1 MTDSPTAAR
10 RVVLDAGGR
19 APVLP
24 AAREAYLAALD
35 EGWADPRRLH
45 TEGRR
50 ARALLDGARE
60 AVAALVGAR
69 TEEVDL
75 APSHTAALH
84 GAVLTVA
91 RGRRRVGSGV
101 VASAV
106 ERRAVLDAA
115 AAVGGG
121 A

>member
-1 MTDSPTAAR
+1 MTDSPAPGH

-91 RGRRRVGSGV
+91 RVSAPRRTTTRPPTTNSKNGRV
-101 VASAV
+101 
-106 ERRAVLDAA
+106 AA
-115 AAVGGG
+115 AG
-121 A
+121 